1 MSFLKELSALFLL
14 IVVIT
19 TVKPSIINDLYSNI
33 LGRIVLI
40 AIILFFTIHN
50 TTLGL
55 LVALCLIVASNQFF
69 GANKIRIEGFTD
81 PTTDPTTDP
90 NTDPTTDPT
99 TDPNEKEEEKEED
112 GVDRLTVQESNQP
125 VDSNAIP
132 VSKENFSSTE
142 VAASSTPEK
151 KQGFA
156 LMYSEI

>member
-14 IVVIT
+14 IVAIT

-81 PTTDPTTDP
+81 EPTSEP
-90 NTDPTTDPT
+90 NKEE
-99 TDPNEKEEEKEED
+99 EKEEEKEED

-142 VAASSTPEK
+142 VAASTSEK